1 MKNKMYRLLWILILV
16 GIVYWLAKRA
26 FSPGRRKVTGS
37 EEAGEEMVQD
47 PVCGCYLPKSQAL
60 YLSSKGKKIYF
71 CSEGCFQKY
80 KSSNALPKS

>member
-1 MKNKMYRLLWILILV
+1 MYRLLWILILV

-26 FSPGRRKVTGS
+26 FSPGRRKVAGS

-80 KSSNALPKS
+80 KSSNALPKN

>member
-1 MKNKMYRLLWILILV
+1 MHRLLLILILV

-26 FSPGRRKVTGS
+26 FSPGRRKVAGS

-60 YLSSKGKKIYF
+60 SLPSQGKRIYF
-71 CSEGCFQKY
+71 CSEGCFRKY
-80 KSSNALPKS
+80 RSSKVLPKS

>member
-1 MKNKMYRLLWILILV
+1 MYRLLWILILV

-26 FSPGRRKVTGS
+26 FSPGRRNVAGS

-47 PVCGCYLPKSQAL
+47 PVCGCYLPKRQAL

-80 KSSNALPKS
+80 KSSNALPKN